1 MSVKK
6 FIDYLKSVENIETQD
21 IENIKQSIKL
31 KKCKKNEI
39 LISNNQICDKV
50 FFVISGLLRTFYI
63 DEKGVE
69 KTRLISIE
77 NMFCSNWA
85 SFYNQSENNE
95 FIQSLENSEVIYI
108 NHQNFYELVNKSQ
121 RLNKIYTRILEEHQV
136 YNIKRFEFISN
147 LSLLERIREFEK
159 YYPKIQSRISNKVLA
174 SFLYTTP
181 EHCSFIKKTIIT
193 KTSTQ

>member
-1 MSVKK
+1 MSIKK
-6 FIDYLKSVENIETQD
+6 FIDYLKSIENIEKQD

-50 FFVISGLLRTFYI
+50 FFVISGLIRTFYI
-63 DEKGVE
+63 DEKGIE

-85 SFYNQSENNE
+85 SFHNQSENNE
-95 FIQSLENSEVIYI
+95 FIQSLENTEIIYI
-108 NHQNFYELVNKSQ
+108 NYQNFYELVNKSQ

-136 YNIKRFEFISN
+136 YNVKRFEFISN
-147 LSLLERIREFEK
+147 LSLSERIRDFEK

-174 SFLYTTP
+174 SFLHTTP
-181 EHCSFIKKTIIT
+181 EHCSFIKKTLIT
-193 KTSTQ
+193 KISTQ